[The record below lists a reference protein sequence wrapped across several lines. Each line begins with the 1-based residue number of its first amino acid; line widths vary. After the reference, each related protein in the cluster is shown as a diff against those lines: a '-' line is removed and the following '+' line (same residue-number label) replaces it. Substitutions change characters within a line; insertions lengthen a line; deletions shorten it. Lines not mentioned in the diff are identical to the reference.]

1 MRRVKTFF
9 IAGAG
14 TDVGKTYVTAALA
27 RALLRTGRTVGVFKP
42 VASGYDPARP
52 EESDAGRLL
61 GALGRPLTADNV
73 AAICPLR
80 FAAPLSPP
88 AAARREGLTLSL
100 ESIAGLCEAE
110 IRAAETD
117 ILLVE
122 GVGGLMS
129 PLTDDATGLDLMLR
143 LKAPSVLV
151 GGTYLGAISH
161 LLTAAEVLKSRGL
174 EIAAVVISESP
185 PPAPDF
191 EETIADIGRFL
202 PGLPLY
208 AAGRADDWR
217 ADALAGRLVG
227 A

>member
-1 MRRVKTFF
+1 MRSFF

-42 VASGYDPARP
+42 VASGYDPAHP

-61 GALGRPLTADNV
+61 DALGLPLTPDNIE
-73 AAICPLR
+73 AICPLR

-88 AAARREGLTLSL
+88 AAARREGVALSL
-100 ESIAGLCEAE
+100 ESIAGLCEGRV
-110 IRAAETD
+110 RAAATD
-117 ILLVE
+117 VLLIE

-129 PLTDDATGLDLMLR
+129 PLTDDATGLDLMTR
-143 LKAPSVLV
+143 LAAPTLLV

-161 LLTAAEVLKSRGL
+161 LLTAVEVLKGHGV
-174 EIAAVVISESP
+174 EIAAAVISESP
-185 PPAPDF
+185 SPAPDF
-191 EETIADIGRFL
+191 EETVADIGRFL

-208 AAGRADDWR
+208 AATRADAWR
-217 ADALAGRLVG
+217 ADALAGRLL
-227 A
+227 AEA

>member
-1 MRRVKTFF
+1 MKILF

-27 RALLRTGRTVGVFKP
+27 RALRRTGRTVGVFKP

-52 EESDAGRLL
+52 DESDAGRLL
-61 GALGRPLTADNV
+61 AALGLPPTPDNV

-88 AAARREGLTLSL
+88 AAARREGASLSL
-100 ESIAGLCEAE
+100 EMIAGLCLVK

-117 ILLVE
+117 VLLIE

-129 PLTDDATGLDLMLR
+129 PLTDDATGLDLMIR
-143 LKAPSVLV
+143 LGAPAVLV

-174 EIAAVVISESP
+174 AIDAVVVSESP
-185 PPAPDF
+185 PAAPDL
-191 EETIADIGRFL
+191 EETVSDIRRFL
-202 PGLPLY
+202 PGLPLF
-208 AAGRADDWR
+208 AAPRADDWQ
-217 ADALAGRLVG
+217 ADALARRLLAG